1 MRADG
6 MTKHEAL
13 VRELLR
19 QSGITLGG
27 PAPHDLHVHDAR
39 FFERVVAD
47 GSLGLGESYMDGWWS
62 CGQLDEFFCRLLRAR
77 VDARVRLPWR
87 QVLAA
92 GVARVLNRQS
102 SRRASQVATV
112 HYDLGAEFFEAI
124 MDARMAYSCGYWKNA
139 QTLADAQE
147 AKLDLTCRKL
157 QLAPTDRVLDIGC
170 GWGSFVTFAAERY
183 GCASLGVTISAP
195 QAECARRRAAGMP
208 VTILRADYRE
218 IEGRRHGRFDK
229 VVSIGMF
236 EHVGPKNYRTFMRV
250 VDDVLARDG
259 LFLLH
264 TIGDNVSRLRCD
276 PWLDRYIF
284 PNGVAPS
291 VRQIARAIDG
301 LFVMEDWHNFG
312 PDYYPTLMAWCD
324 NLRKH
329 FAAVTLDLPMPRDRF
344 FRMWEY
350 FFTSFASAFKT
361 RQLQLWQ
368 IVMSKSKGARPAY
381 ASIR

>member
-1 MRADG
+1 MNRY
-6 MTKHEAL
+6 ESL
-13 VRELLR
+13 VRDLL
-19 QSGITLGG
+19 QQAGITLGG
-27 PAPHDLHVHDAR
+27 SAPHDLHVHDAR
-39 FFERVVAD
+39 FFERVVAE

-77 VDARVRLPWR
+77 VDSKVRLPWR

-124 MDARMAYSCGYWKNA
+124 MDPSMAYSCGYWKDA
-139 QTLADAQE
+139 QTLADAQA

-157 QLAPTDRVLDIGC
+157 QLSPADRVLDIGS
-170 GWGSFVTFAAERY
+170 GWGSLVRFAAQHY

-195 QAECARRRAAGMP
+195 QADYSRRRCAGLP
-208 VTILRADYRE
+208 VTVVRADYRA
-218 IEGRRHGRFDK
+218 ITSRDHGRFDK

-250 VDDVLARDG
+250 VDDVLTPDG

-264 TIGDNVSRLRCD
+264 TIGDNVSRQRCD

-291 VRQIARAIDG
+291 VRQIAGAIDG

-312 PDYYPTLMAWCD
+312 PHYYTTLMAWCE
-324 NLRKH
+324 NLRKN
-329 FAAVTLDLPMPRDRF
+329 FPAVGLDLPVPRDRF

-368 IVMSKSKGARPAY
+368 IVMSRGTTPAY

>member
-1 MRADG
+1 MAR
-6 MTKHEAL
+6 HEGI

-19 QSGITLGG
+19 QSGITLDG
-27 PAPHDLHVHDAR
+27 PAPHDIHVHDPR
-39 FFERVVAD
+39 FFERVIAD

-62 CGQLDEFFCRLLRAR
+62 CAQLDEFFCRLLRAR
-77 VDARVRLPWR
+77 VDAKVRLPWR

-102 SRRASQVATV
+102 SRRAPQVAHA
-112 HYDLGAEFFEAI
+112 HYDLADAFFEAI
-124 MDARMAYSCGYWKNA
+124 MDPRMVYSCGYWKDA
-139 QTLADAQE
+139 HTLAQAQE

-157 QLAPTDRVLDIGC
+157 QLAATDRVLDIGS
-170 GWGSFVTFAAERY
+170 GWGSFVTFAHERY
-183 GCASLGVTISAP
+183 GCESVGVTISGP
-195 QAECARRRAAGMP
+195 QAEYARRRCAGRP
-208 VTILRADYRE
+208 ITILTADYRE
-218 IEGRRHGRFDK
+218 IDRRRHGRFHK

-236 EHVGPKNYRTFMRV
+236 EHVGPKNYRAFMQV
-250 VDDVLARDG
+250 VDDVLEDDG

-264 TIGDNVSRLRCD
+264 TIGDNISRLRCE

-291 VRQIARAIDG
+291 VRQIARAVDG
-301 LFVMEDWHNFG
+301 LFVVEDWHNFG
-312 PDYYPTLMAWCD
+312 PDYYTTLMAWCD
-324 NLRKH
+324 NLRKNYP
-329 FAAVTLDLPMPRDRF
+329 ALSLDLPVPRDRF

-368 IVMSKSKGARPAY
+368 IVMSKGTIPAY